1 MSRVGKAVIP
11 VPAGVDV
18 KSQADEVQVKGT
30 HGQLLVRIPDGIRV
44 EFDTGKRELAVHRGD
59 DRRESRALHGLT
71 RALVNNMVRGVVQPW
86 EKKLE
91 IIGVGYQASLA
102 AGKLTLNVGFANP
115 VVIEIP
121 KGVTCELPDNT
132 HVVLK
137 SADRQAVGQVAAN
150 IRSVRPPEPYKGKG
164 IRYVGEHVKRKQGK
178 AFGS

>member
-1 MSRVGKAVIP
+1 MSRVGLAVIT

-18 KSQADEVQVKGT
+18 KTQADEISVKGK
-30 HGQLLVRIPDGIRV
+30 HGELSVRIPEGIGV
-44 EFDTGKRELAVHRGD
+44 NFDSGKRSLSVNRQD
-59 DRRESRALHGLT
+59 DRRELRALHGLT
-71 RALVNNMVRGVVQPW
+71 RALVANIVRGVVEPW

-102 AGKLTLNVGFANP
+102 SGKLTLNVGFANP
-115 VVIEIP
+115 VVVPIP

-132 HVVLK
+132 HVILK

-150 IRSVRPPEPYKGKG
+150 VRRIRPPEPYKGKG
-164 IRYVGEHVKRKQGK
+164 IRYVGEYVKRKQGK

>member
-1 MSRVGKAVIP
+1 MSRVGQAPIP

-18 KSQADEVQVKGT
+18 KTQPEEVQVKGT
-30 HGQLLVRIPDGIRV
+30 HGQLSVRIPDGIGINYDTAKRV
-44 EFDTGKRELAVHRGD
+44 LSITRTD
-59 DRRESRALHGLT
+59 DRRELRALHGLV
-71 RALVNNMVRGVVQPW
+71 RALVANVVRGVVQPW

-102 AGKLTLNVGFANP
+102 PGKLTLNVGFANP
-115 VVIEIP
+115 VIVQIP

-132 HVVLK
+132 HVTLK

-150 IRSVRPPEPYKGKG
+150 VRSIRPPEPYKGKG
-164 IRYVGEHVKRKQGK
+164 IRYVGEYVKRKQGK

>member
-1 MSRVGKAVIP
+1 MSRVGNAVIP
-11 VPAGVDV
+11 VPAGVEV
-18 KSQADEVQVKGT
+18 KSEPELISVKGA
-30 HGQLLVRIPDGIRV
+30 HGQLSVRIPEGISIQ
-44 EFDTGKRELAVHRGD
+44 FDAAKRQLAVQRAD

-71 RALVNNMVRGVVQPW
+71 RALVNNVVRGVVQPW

-91 IIGVGYQASLA
+91 IIGVGYQASMA

-115 VVIEIP
+115 VVVPIP

-132 HVVLK
+132 HVTLK

>member
-1 MSRVGKAVIP
+1 MSRVGSAVIP

-18 KSQADEVQVKGT
+18 KAQAEEVHVKGT
-30 HGQLLVRIPDGIRV
+30 HGQLSVRIPEGITVGYDG
-44 EFDTGKRELAVHRGD
+44 TKRELAVTRAD
-59 DRRESRALHGLT
+59 DRRELRALHGLV
-71 RALVNNMVRGVVQPW
+71 RSLVANNVRGVVQPW

-91 IIGVGYQASLA
+91 IVGVGYQASLVP
-102 AGKLTLNVGFANP
+102 GKLTLNVGFANP
-115 VVIEIP
+115 VVIPIP

-150 IRSVRPPEPYKGKG
+150 VRSVRPPEPYKGKG
-164 IRYVGEHVKRKQGK
+164 IRYAGEHVKRKQGK